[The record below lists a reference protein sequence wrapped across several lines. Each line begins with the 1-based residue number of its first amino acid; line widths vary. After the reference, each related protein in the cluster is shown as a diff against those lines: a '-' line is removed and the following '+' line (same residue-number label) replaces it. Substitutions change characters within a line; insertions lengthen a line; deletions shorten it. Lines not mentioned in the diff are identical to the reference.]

1 MKLRKIILF
10 SFFSAIITWPA
21 ARAAD
26 TGYDMQIRI
35 EGVKDSMCYL
45 ANYFGDKQYLQDSVK
60 ADADG
65 NIRFKGDTAWPG
77 GIYLVVMPEKR
88 YFEIILDKDQ
98 HFELTTKYSDPVN
111 SMQIKG
117 SEDNDDFYAYLRFV
131 TLKGQKIQPLRA
143 QHSAA
148 TNEEE
153 KVKLA
158 EQITQIDN
166 EVKDYRKDYI
176 EMKPNTLLAQ
186 LLKVTIDIDIPDP
199 PSNPDGSIDSTFAY
213 KYYKEH
219 YFDNINLQDDRMVRT
234 PVFHPKIEQ
243 YMTKLTPQVP
253 DSIIATADHLISK
266 LDPKSENFRYVIWWI
281 TNHYE
286 TSKYMGMD
294 AVFVHMAKKYYT
306 LETAYWVDETQ
317 LFKIQERAK
326 VLEPILLGKQVRNL
340 TLADSSKKY
349 HALYNVM
356 ANYTVLYFWDP
367 DCGHCKKVT
376 PVLKTLYEKVKNDG
390 VEVYAVCTEVEI
402 DKWKKYIKENELEW
416 INVADPE
423 LRNNFR
429 YEFDITSTPQ
439 IFLLDKDKKILA
451 KRIEVE
457 TLKQILEKEMDKEI
471 GDIGS
476 AGTEG
481 DDHNDGH

>member
-1 MKLRKIILF
+1 MGLRKFVLLCFIAILG
-10 SFFSAIITWPA
+10 SGSAVHATGS
-21 ARAAD
+21 
-26 TGYDMQIRI
+26 GYDIKVQI

-45 ANYFGDKQYLQDSVK
+45 ANYFGDKQYLQDSIK
-60 ADADG
+60 ADANG

-77 GIYLVVMPEKR
+77 GIYLVVMPEKK

-98 HFELTTKYSDPVN
+98 EFELITKFNDPV
-111 SMQIKG
+111 SAMQIKG

-131 TLKGQKIQPLRA
+131 TAKGQQIQPLRA
-143 QHSAA
+143 QHSASSDEA
-148 TNEEE
+148 E
-153 KVKLA
+153 KNRLA
-158 EQITQIDN
+158 AEMTRIDQ
-166 EVKDYRKDYI
+166 EVKDYRKEYI
-176 EMKPNTLLAQ
+176 GQKPNTLLAQ
-186 LLKVTIDIDIPDP
+186 LLKVTIDIDIPEP
-199 PSNPDGSIDSTFAY
+199 PTNPDGSVDSTFAY
-213 KYYKEH
+213 RYYKDH
-219 YFDNINLQDDRMVRT
+219 YFDNINLKDDRMVRT

-253 DSIIATADHLISK
+253 DSIIATADRLIAK
-266 LDPKSENFRYVIWWI
+266 LDPESENFRYVIWWI

-317 LFKIQERAK
+317 LFKIQQRAK

-340 TLADSSKKY
+340 TLADSANKY
-349 HALYNVM
+349 QSLYNVN
-356 ANYTVLYFWDP
+356 ADYTVLYFWDP

-376 PVLKTLYEKVKNDG
+376 PVLKTLYEKVQKDG
-390 VEVYAVCTEVEI
+390 LQIYAVCTEVEI
-402 DKWKKYIKENELEW
+402 DKWKDYIKENELEW

-423 LRNNFR
+423 LKNNFR

-457 TLKQILEKEMDKEI
+457 TLKQILEKEMGKEI

-476 AGTEG
+476 TGAEG
-481 DDHNDGH
+481 DEHQDGH

>member
-1 MKLRKIILF
+1 MKFKKFIFL
-10 SFFSAIITWPA
+10 SFITLITTGSALKA
-21 ARAAD
+21 SD
-26 TGYDMQIRI
+26 NGYDMKIRI
-35 EGVKDSMCYL
+35 EGVRDSMCYL
-45 ANYFGDKQYLQDSVK
+45 ANYFGDKQYLQDSVQ

-77 GIYLVVMPEKR
+77 GIYLVVMPGKK

-98 HFELTTKYSDPVN
+98 EFELQTKFSDPVGA
-111 SMQIKG
+111 MQIKG
-117 SEDNDDFYAYLRFV
+117 SADNDDFYAYLRFV
-131 TLKGQKIQPLRA
+131 TGKGQKMQTLRS
-143 QHSAA
+143 QHASA
-148 TNEEE
+148 TSDEE
-153 KVKLA
+153 KQRLA
-158 EQITQIDN
+158 DEITMVDT
-166 EVKDYRKDYI
+166 EVKNYRKDYI

-199 PSNPDGSIDSTFAY
+199 PANPDGSVDSTFAY
-213 KYYKEH
+213 KYYREH
-219 YFDNINLQDDRMVRT
+219 YFDNINLKDDRMVRT

-253 DSIIATADHLISK
+253 DSIISSADHLISM

-349 HALYNVM
+349 QALYNVK
-356 ANYTVLYFWDP
+356 ASYTVLYFWDP

-376 PVLKTLYEKVKNDG
+376 PVLKTLYEKVKSDG

-402 DKWKKYIKENELEW
+402 DKWKKYIRENELEW

-439 IFLLDKDKKILA
+439 IFLLDKEKKILA

-457 TLKQILEKEMDKEI
+457 TLKQILEKEMGKEI

-476 AGTEG
+476 TGAEK
-481 DDHNDGH
+481 DGHDEGH